1 MLAVNNNR
9 QNFTARLDLTN
20 IKLNKNRWDNIS
32 KMFAEKT
39 QAFPYTFEISDSGR
53 QLDIYAFSDELDI
66 MKRGC
71 TLSKSGTKK
80 LMALPDEK
88 ITQKFI
94 DLLDNFKYQD
104 ETLVTSLEF
113 LNKLKANDKYGTL
126 LYPYF
131 SDDQSIFSRIF
142 HQVLVKMNVDRAS
155 VTEKDAIFKDAKFLF
170 YM

>member
-1 MLAVNNNR
+1 
-9 QNFTARLDLTN
+9 
-20 IKLNKNRWDNIS
+20 
-32 KMFAEKT
+32 
-39 QAFPYTFEISDSGR
+39 
-53 QLDIYAFSDELDI
+53 
-66 MKRGC
+66 
-71 TLSKSGTKK
+71 
-80 LMALPDEK
+80 MALPDEK

>member
-1 MLAVNNNR
+1 
-9 QNFTARLDLTN
+9 
-20 IKLNKNRWDNIS
+20 
-32 KMFAEKT
+32 
-39 QAFPYTFEISDSGR
+39 
-53 QLDIYAFSDELDI
+53 

-113 LNKLKANDKYGTL
+113 LNKLKDNDKYGTL
-126 LYPYF
+126 FYPYF
-131 SDDQSIFSRIF
+131 PMTRAFSQEFFIR
-142 HQVLVKMNVDRAS
+142 
-155 VTEKDAIFKDAKFLF
+155 
-170 YM
+170 

>member
-1 MLAVNNNR
+1 MLTVNNNR
-9 QNFTARLDLTN
+9 QNFTARLDLAN

-39 QAFPYTFEISDSGR
+39 QEISYTFKLSDSGR
-53 QLDIYAFSDELDI
+53 QLDIYAFSDELEI

-113 LNKLKANDKYGTL
+113 LNKLKDNDKYGTL
-126 LYPYF
+126 FYPYF
-131 SDDQSIFSRIF
+131 PDDQSIFSRIF
-142 HQVLVKMNVDRAS
+142 HQIMVKMNVDRSS
-155 VTEKDAIFKDAKFLF
+155 VTGKDAILKDAKFLF
-170 YM
+170 YI